1 MVIDMEDIAR
11 LTSDPVGLAVLN
23 LVEAV
28 SQRCRR
34 CILGCCRCCTHT
46 GNRAVAHPEIPRS
59 HANRDAWVL
68 GQVLPDALPVRCHV
82 PMVVGCCNISATPSD
97 LG

>member
-1 MVIDMEDIAR
+1 MLIDMEDIAR
-11 LTSDPVGLAVLN
+11 LTRDPIRLAVLN

-28 SQRCRR
+28 SQCCRC

-59 HANRDAWVL
+59 HPHRDARVF
-68 GQVLPDALPVRCHV
+68 GQVLPDALTVR
-82 PMVVGCCNISATPSD
+82 
-97 LG
+97 